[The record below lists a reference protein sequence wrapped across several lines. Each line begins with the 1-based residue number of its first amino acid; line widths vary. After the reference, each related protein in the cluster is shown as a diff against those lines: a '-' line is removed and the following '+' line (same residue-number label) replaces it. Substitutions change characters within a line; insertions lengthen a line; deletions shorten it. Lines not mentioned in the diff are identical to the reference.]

1 MHITRGKFAA
11 RFRGLEK
18 DENTDRETTMQR
30 TKRRG
35 WSVGRISCLVSFTV
49 LRCVMTVEWI
59 IISLS
64 FRSVHPFVPLCCP
77 RHTFCRRLV
86 FVSFPLLSFVLSSP
100 SRLLPAVSY
109 KKTHPT
115 AGRSLSPPSVAT
127 PYKDMQSR
135 IGHEGGWL
143 REPN

>member
-115 AGRSLSPPSVAT
+115 AGRSLPSLHRRPLQRHAKQNRPRGVV
-127 PYKDMQSR
+127 
-135 IGHEGGWL
+135 G
-143 REPN
+143 